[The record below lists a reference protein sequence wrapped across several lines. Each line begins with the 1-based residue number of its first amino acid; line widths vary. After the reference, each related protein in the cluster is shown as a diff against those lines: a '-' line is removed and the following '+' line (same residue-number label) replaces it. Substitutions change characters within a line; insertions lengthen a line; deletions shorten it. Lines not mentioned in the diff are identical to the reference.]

1 MFFFP
6 AGVTFEDNTLRMKTI
21 LFAAA
26 LFFAG
31 TAFGQEPLVTRD
43 ANGHK
48 VVRGFMTQQE
58 LASDTAFSWY
68 GRNISGFTP
77 DAAAVQAFKNKKD
90 NIHIIAFGGTWCE
103 DTQNLLPKFFA
114 LANASGFPAERVT
127 LLGVDLEKKAVQ
139 HFSEALGVTR
149 VPTFIVMKDGKEVGR
164 VVEWGKYGQ
173 PDKELGEIV
182 SSIK

>member
-1 MFFFP
+1 
-6 AGVTFEDNTLRMKTI
+6 MKKI
-21 LFAAA
+21 LFAVF
-26 LFFAG
+26 LLVSG
-31 TAFGQEPLVTRD
+31 TVMAQEPSVSRD
-43 ANGHK
+43 AYGNK

-58 LASDTAFSWY
+58 LATDTAFSWY
-68 GRNISGFTP
+68 GRNIKGFSP
-77 DAAAVQAFKNKKD
+77 DAAAVQAFRNKKD
-90 NIHIIAFGGTWCE
+90 AIHIIAFGGTWCE

-114 LANASGFPAERVT
+114 LTDAAGFSQDRVT
-127 LLGVDLEKKAVQ
+127 LLGVDREKKTVQ

-182 SSIK
+182 NGIK